1 MIQSMTGYG
10 KAEYEF
16 QSKKITVEIK
26 SLNSKQLDLN
36 SRVPS
41 LYKEKELDLRNEI
54 SRELTRGKIDL
65 YISVDSVDEDM
76 PVTLNSKLVKG
87 YYQQVANISKELN
100 LPLPD
105 DIITSLLRLPD
116 VLKSEKQEVSDE
128 EWAALVSCTSNAIKT
143 LKEFRFQE
151 GVALE
156 KDISERI
163 QLITNLAVAI
173 EPFEEQRIIK
183 VRQKIQQG
191 LSDLMAS
198 DKLDQNRFEQELIY
212 YIEKLDITEEK
223 VRLSNH
229 CKYFT
234 ETINSADSNGKKLAF
249 ITQEIGREI
258 NTIGSKSNDSDMQ
271 KIVVQMKDELEKIKE
286 QINNVL

>member
-10 KAEYEF
+10 KAECEF

-54 SRELTRGKIDL
+54 SRELTRGKVDL

-116 VLKSEKQEVSDE
+116 VLKSEKQEVSEE
-128 EWAALVSCTSNAIKT
+128 EWAALSSCASNAIKT

-151 GVALE
+151 GIALE
-156 KDISERI
+156 KDITERI
-163 QLITNLAVAI
+163 RLITDLAIEI

-191 LSDLMAS
+191 LVDLMAS

-223 VRLSNH
+223 VRLANH
-229 CKYFT
+229 CKYFM
-234 ETINSADSNGKKLAF
+234 ETINSPDSNGKKLAF